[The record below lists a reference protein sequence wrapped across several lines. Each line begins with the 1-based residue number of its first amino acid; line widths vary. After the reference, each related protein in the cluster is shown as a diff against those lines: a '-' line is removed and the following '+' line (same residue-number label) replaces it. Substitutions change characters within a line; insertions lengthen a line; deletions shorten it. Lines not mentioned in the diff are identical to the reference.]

1 MRYSEIVRISYYLKN
16 GVVLEVFKTLMELF
30 ASLGALGVTISVNI
44 PVLMRLVISFSLVYN
59 MSRALNL
66 QIISVSLR
74 SDRA

>member
-1 MRYSEIVRISYYLKN
+1 
-16 GVVLEVFKTLMELF
+16 MELF